1 MANLPAGEGGAFR
14 WRDIFALALPHRRR
28 LIHAHLVAIMAAV
41 LAVPV
46 PLLMPLLVDEVLL
59 HQPGSLVAWLDR
71 ALPVGWHTPLGYILG
86 ALGLTVLLR
95 VISPAL
101 QVWQQRE
108 FSQVSKDLIFQLRQR
123 LLRRLERISM
133 AEYEAVGG
141 GTVSSHL
148 VVDLATIDQFTGE
161 TLSKLLVAVLTL
173 VGASVV
179 LLWMH
184 WQLALFILVMNPAT
198 VWLTVLI
205 ARKTKQLK
213 KRENAAVQAFQ
224 EALTETLEAI
234 HQLRAA
240 HRERHYLD
248 NVIGLA
254 REIRVHAAA
263 FSWKSDAAQRL
274 SYAVFLI
281 GVDVFR
287 AAAMLMVVFSDLTLG
302 QMIAVF
308 GYLWF
313 MLGPVDT
320 IFNLQVSWQAARAAL
335 ERVNRLQ
342 ALRLEPRYPALR
354 DPFAGQRT
362 VALSLRDI
370 RFRYG
375 EGPLV
380 LDGINLDIARGERVA
395 VVGASGGGKS
405 TLVQVILGLYPAE
418 SGSLLFDGV
427 PVTEIG
433 FENVR
438 ANVGT
443 VLQHP
448 ALFNDSVRN
457 NLTLG
462 LAADE
467 AALWS
472 ALRDAELA
480 DFVEGMPQGLDSIIG
495 RDGIRLSGGQ
505 RQRLAIARLLLSDPQ
520 VVILDEATSALD
532 QATEAKIHAALR
544 RRLAGRT
551 MLIVAHRLSAVREA
565 DRVCVFDDGH
575 IVEHGHHEDLLLQ
588 GGLYGR
594 LYGGA

>member
-1 MANLPAGEGGAFR
+1 MEPQDGEAGAFR

-28 LIHAHLVAIMAAV
+28 LINAHLVAILAAA

-59 HQPGSLVAWLDR
+59 HKPGALLAWLDR
-71 ALPVGWHTPLGYILG
+71 VLPGAWHTPLGYILG
-86 ALGLTVLLR
+86 ALLLTVLLR
-95 VISPAL
+95 VVSPAL

-123 LLRRLERISM
+123 LLRRLEQISM

-184 WQLALFILVMNPAT
+184 WQLALFILVMNPVT

-254 REIRVHAAA
+254 REIRTHAAA

-287 AAAMLMVVFSDLTLG
+287 AAAMLMVVFSDLSLG

-320 IFNLQVSWQAARAAL
+320 IFNLQVSLQAARAAL

-354 DPFAGQRT
+354 NPFAGRQT
-362 VALSLRDI
+362 VALSLHDI

-375 EGPLV
+375 DGPLV
-380 LDGINLDIARGERVA
+380 LDGISLELARGERVA

-418 SGSLLFDGV
+418 AGDICFDGV
-427 PVTEIG
+427 SVREIG
-433 FENVR
+433 FERVR

-565 DRVCVFDDGH
+565 DRVCVFDGGH
-575 IVEHGHHEDLLLQ
+575 IAEHGRHEDLLRQ
-588 GGLYGR
+588 GGMYGQ
-594 LYGGA
+594 LYGGT

>member
-1 MANLPAGEGGAFR
+1 MEPQDGEAGAFR

-28 LIHAHLVAIMAAV
+28 LINAHLVAILAAA

-59 HQPGSLVAWLDR
+59 HKPGALLAWLDR
-71 ALPVGWHTPLGYILG
+71 VLPGAWHTPLGYILG
-86 ALGLTVLLR
+86 ALLLTVLLR
-95 VISPAL
+95 VVSPAL

-123 LLRRLERISM
+123 LLRRLEQISM

-184 WQLALFILVMNPAT
+184 WQLALFILVMNPVT

-254 REIRVHAAA
+254 REIRTHAAA

-287 AAAMLMVVFSDLTLG
+287 AAAMLMVVFSDLSLG

-320 IFNLQVSWQAARAAL
+320 IFNLQVSLQAARAAL

-354 DPFAGQRT
+354 NPFAGQQT
-362 VALSLRDI
+362 VALSLHDI

-375 EGPLV
+375 DGPLV
-380 LDGINLDIARGERVA
+380 LDGISLELARGERVA

-418 SGSLLFDGV
+418 AGDICFDGV
-427 PVTEIG
+427 SVREIG
-433 FENVR
+433 FERVR

-565 DRVCVFDDGH
+565 DRVCVFDGGH
-575 IVEHGHHEDLLLQ
+575 IAEHGRHEDLLRQ
-588 GGLYGR
+588 GGMYGQ
-594 LYGGA
+594 LYGGT